1 MAVAGGLLDAAKAA
15 APVAV
20 GAGLLAAPEDAQA
33 GLYNTGASI
42 VRRNADVATRDM
54 SQERGGNRGE
64 RKLATR
70 VTLSGAEKDAIRAS
84 IKGKKVNEQAAFSVA
99 REWKKRHPASDWSVP
114 NITGIEVGDKGELKL
129 KFQAQPYAYN
139 KDPKT
144 GKPVARG
151 SAQYNRIVD
160 NVVGEISDIAR
171 RAQAGD
177 TDAQRI
183 MDNAGWYQNVERRLR
198 TEYGTFSQ
206 MMGDILGATSP
217 NTPVGTNFK
226 FSQDILRRATRG
238 DFDELMNGF
247 ADQLDRRYALQDQ
260 AAAYLQQQKKA
271 GRTIKAA
278 KLDPKYVRME
288 DEAKAISRSLQANE
302 NTIKQQARDQQTGE
316 QKNYGI
322 NSYNAMIALADRW
335 RVLRPG
341 SAPKAKNFSG
351 NLSGRSQQATIDVW
365 AARNLRRHSGRK
377 PVPSSAEGTVTGNVV
392 DTENFRNSLEFGFG
406 QDVLADATVRLN
418 NELGMSLEPR
428 DLQALQ
434 WFAEKD
440 HWTRNGWT
448 STAGEGGS
456 FETML
461 DADPVESMMLGI
473 SREQNK
479 KFQGNDFIP
488 TPAQSEAT
496 AQQIVSYGKQDPDV
510 RAVKGAPT
518 LGAYMKDPETSMD
531 IDVVTTQDTLPT
543 GILDAAAKQAVEDKQ
558 DSWFVARRIDDQ
570 VGLNSPEMFNA
581 GSEVYFKDGVAADDP
596 LISNIQKDLNA
607 QGIPAYTMIVDP
619 RDATRVVGLRFL
631 DIPQFVDAEK
641 FARMSPDEYRNHATQ
656 TLGQFDV
663 VSRNLKSKY
672 PQIQAAQ
679 PSFFDVNVKSGAQT
693 KDYVAQLQGAERDPD
708 VLHQEFYGF
717 KPATTRFREFS
728 GEARP
733 YYQGLRA
740 SPDRTK
746 RAAKGLTA
754 GGLLGAGVNANAL
767 GPFPEFSEPSSADLF
782 QQGVLGGADFLANV
796 GSALVEP
803 LMTSSLVMQQAPLPV
818 TTPQMAQTRQQSRSA
833 FDYQPRTDIG
843 RQASEGAQRAIG
855 EALAAPM
862 SAAGSLLEP
871 LEPIADMARQLPQRA
886 KLVGESL
893 LDIF

>member
-1 MAVAGGLLDAAKAA
+1 M
-15 APVAV
+15 
-20 GAGLLAAPEDAQA
+20 
-33 GLYNTGASI
+33 
-42 VRRNADVATRDM
+42 
-54 SQERGGNRGE
+54 
-64 RKLATR
+64 
-70 VTLSGAEKDAIRAS
+70 
-84 IKGKKVNEQAAFSVA
+84 
-99 REWKKRHPASDWSVP
+99 
-114 NITGIEVGDKGELKL
+114 
-129 KFQAQPYAYN
+129 
-139 KDPKT
+139 
-144 GKPVARG
+144 
-151 SAQYNRIVD
+151 
-160 NVVGEISDIAR
+160 
-171 RAQAGD
+171 
-177 TDAQRI
+177 
-183 MDNAGWYQNVERRLR
+183 
-198 TEYGTFSQ
+198 
-206 MMGDILGATSP
+206 
-217 NTPVGTNFK
+217 
-226 FSQDILRRATRG
+226 
-238 DFDELMNGF
+238 
-247 ADQLDRRYALQDQ
+247 
-260 AAAYLQQQKKA
+260 
-271 GRTIKAA
+271 
-278 KLDPKYVRME
+278 
-288 DEAKAISRSLQANE
+288 
-302 NTIKQQARDQQTGE
+302 
-316 QKNYGI
+316 
-322 NSYNAMIALADRW
+322 
-335 RVLRPG
+335 
-341 SAPKAKNFSG
+341 
-351 NLSGRSQQATIDVW
+351 
-365 AARNLRRHSGRK
+365 
-377 PVPSSAEGTVTGNVV
+377 PSSAEPTVTGNVV
-392 DTENFRNSLEFGFG
+392 DAENFRNSLEFGFG

-518 LGAYMKDPETSMD
+518 LGAYMNDPETSMD

-641 FARMSPDEYRNHATQ
+641 FARMSPQEYRNHATQ

-679 PSFFDVNVKSGAQT
+679 PSFFDVNVKSGAQIKT
-693 KDYVAQLQGAERDPD
+693 MLHNCRVQKETLTCSIKSSTDSSLLPPVSGSLVGRLDRIIRDCERA
-708 VLHQEFYGF
+708 LIELKEQ
-717 KPATTRFREFS
+717 
-728 GEARP
+728 
-733 YYQGLRA
+733 Q
-740 SPDRTK
+740 
-746 RAAKGLTA
+746 KGSTA

-782 QQGVLGGADFLANV
+782 QQGVLGGADFLAI
-796 GSALVEP
+796 
-803 LMTSSLVMQQAPLPV
+803 
-818 TTPQMAQTRQQSRSA
+818 RSK
-833 FDYQPRTDIG
+833 RTC
-843 RQASEGAQRAIG
+843 
-855 EALAAPM
+855 
-862 SAAGSLLEP
+862 
-871 LEPIADMARQLPQRA
+871 
-886 KLVGESL
+886 
-893 LDIF
+893 